1 MLLDLTIVGQMNPNF
16 DFCHYS
22 PILMKCVRNDPN
34 KLNMKFGSIEASI
47 PEIFVIK
54 NCYFSD

>member
-1 MLLDLTIVGQMNPNF
+1 MLLVLTIVGQMNPNF

-34 KLNMKFGSIEASI
+34 KHNMKFGSIESSFS
-47 PEIFVIK
+47 EIFAIK
-54 NCYFSD
+54 NCYFSV